1 MRCNA
6 QATQAISEILIQV
19 QIQLVHVSVGC
30 AVTGE
35 DQLRKLDCAEVERC
49 GAARDAVIKN
59 VPSMTNQDPLT
70 RRARRE
76 GLVHGA
82 KSVSCVRMAKQP
94 STRSGET
101 SETHPENSFPIDIL
115 HALISN
121 EDILRCGWAGSP
133 CPETRSSPHTHLQRM
148 PRGPGP

>member
-49 GAARDAVIKN
+49 GAARDAVKKN
-59 VPSMTNQDPLT
+59 VSRDVKRQASVTSQDPLT
-70 RRARRE
+70 RRARSE
-76 GLVHGA
+76 CLVHGA
-82 KSVSCVRMAKQP
+82 KSVSSV
-94 STRSGET
+94 GESQAT
-101 SETHPENSFPIDIL
+101 SHSK
-115 HALISN
+115 
-121 EDILRCGWAGSP
+121 W
-133 CPETRSSPHTHLQRM
+133 
-148 PRGPGP
+148 

>member
-49 GAARDAVIKN
+49 GATRNAVIKN
-59 VPSMTNQDPLT
+59 VTRDVKRQTSITN
-70 RRARRE
+70 
-76 GLVHGA
+76 
-82 KSVSCVRMAKQP
+82 
-94 STRSGET
+94 
-101 SETHPENSFPIDIL
+101 
-115 HALISN
+115 
-121 EDILRCGWAGSP
+121 
-133 CPETRSSPHTHLQRM
+133 
-148 PRGPGP
+148 